1 MTGPLLGL
9 STDSPVT
16 SSLRTLPLSLSR
28 LLFIY
33 VHPKLY
39 RESREQLERMERVQ
53 QRRKTPSF
61 SSSLLDS
68 VLRSIDESSGERQ
81 QLLMSKKQGG
91 AEEEEIASVRRAMM
105 IEKWMRKQ
113 SGGSSVSSVVFNSAA
128 SAGSERSRKVAKLVE
143 QRNSAPKLGENHG
156 GRGGGGGGGSFLK
169 TKSKALKFYGDLKKV
184 NQPISPGR
192 RIANFLN
199 SLFSSGNAKKAKMCS
214 FETVDDMSSERKVV
228 KSVQESTCSSAS
240 SFSRSCLSKTPSSS
254 RTKLKRSV
262 RFYPVSVI
270 VDEDCRPCGH
280 KCLYEDDPSLMPT
293 LTAKNIPQTAW
304 LKGELNEKNTSPAN
318 IADMRQIVRDY
329 QKKISHEFKLADLC
343 HNEDDDDDD
352 DDDDDAESY
361 SSSDLFE
368 LDHIAIGRYQE
379 ELPVYGTTYLG
390 TNHSHRA

>member
-1 MTGPLLGL
+1 
-9 STDSPVT
+9 
-16 SSLRTLPLSLSR
+16 
-28 LLFIY
+28 
-33 VHPKLY
+33 
-39 RESREQLERMERVQ
+39 MERVQ

-113 SGGSSVSSVVFNSAA
+113 SGGSSVSSVVFNSGSSSSESSCGGIFSSSEAETSSGGRSCFTPHRSKYVPVAA
-128 SAGSERSRKVAKLVE
+128 SAGSERSRKVAKLAE

>member
-1 MTGPLLGL
+1 
-9 STDSPVT
+9 
-16 SSLRTLPLSLSR
+16 
-28 LLFIY
+28 
-33 VHPKLY
+33 
-39 RESREQLERMERVQ
+39 MERGVQ

-68 VLRSIDESSGERQ
+68 VLRSIDESSDEGH
-81 QLLMSKKQGG
+81 QLLMSKKLGG
-91 AEEEEIASVRRAMM
+91 AAEEEEEEIASARRAVM

-113 SGGSSVSSVVFNSAA
+113 SGGSSVSSVLFNSGSSSSESSSGGIFSSSEAETSSGGRSCFTPHRSKYVPVAA
-128 SAGSERSRKVAKLVE
+128 SAGSERSGKVADLAE
-143 QRNSAPKLGENHG
+143 QRDSAPKLAEKHG
-156 GRGGGGGGGSFLK
+156 GRGGGGSFTK
-169 TKSKALKFYGDLKKV
+169 TKSKALKFYDELKKV

-214 FETVDDMSSERKVV
+214 FETVEDMSSERKVL
-228 KSVQESTCSSAS
+228 KSVQASTCSSAS
-240 SFSRSCLSKTPSSS
+240 SFSRSCLSKSPSSS

-280 KCLYEDDPSLMPT
+280 KCLYEDDPSLMPR
-293 LTAKNIPQTAW
+293 LPAKSFPQSAW
-304 LKGELNEKNTSPAN
+304 LKGELNEKKT
-318 IADMRQIVRDY
+318 RDY
-329 QKKISHEFKLADLC
+329 QKKITREFELADLC
-343 HNEDDDDDD
+343 HDDDDEDD

-390 TNHSHRA
+390 TNHSHGT